1 MRLTGPLSALALARL
16 TSILVS
22 FIMTPIALTYLGE
35 AKYGLW
41 MALASAIMVL
51 ASVADGG
58 ISNGVISQTAKCK
71 TDEQRSIILST
82 ATIIITGFAVVLA
95 FFTLPLAYILKWD
108 QLLNLGS
115 DATVLDAKIIFLIVV
130 VAFTISMPVNIF
142 LKFRMGLQKFIGVG
156 LWDTAA
162 ILCVIP
168 AIISVTLFDLGLDFF
183 VSGVLLTPLLIKAM
197 GSFIYLSRQRH
208 YRIKLSYFRWG
219 AGKRLLSAG
228 LVFVFISVSQAIAIN
243 SDQILIA
250 ALSNVNEVTPYSILN
265 RLFTLPY
272 IGINLLLTVLWP
284 MFAKQWAND
293 NYQWV
298 RKTFWTTL
306 VLASGV
312 ATLGALG
319 LYFSNAYILQIWI
332 NRTFDQYPLL
342 ILGMATYAPILVF
355 VGVTST
361 LLVSLEFHKPQIYMN
376 VAMMVIN
383 LPLSIY
389 LIPKIGAA
397 GAIWATNFSYVVCIL
412 LPSVILIPR
421 LLWSKDDVI
430 STKH

>member
-156 LWDTAA
+156 DRK
-162 ILCVIP
+162 
-168 AIISVTLFDLGLDFF
+168 SV
-183 VSGVLLTPLLIKAM
+183 V
-197 GSFIYLSRQRH
+197 
-208 YRIKLSYFRWG
+208 
-219 AGKRLLSAG
+219 
-228 LVFVFISVSQAIAIN
+228 
-243 SDQILIA
+243 
-250 ALSNVNEVTPYSILN
+250 
-265 RLFTLPY
+265 
-272 IGINLLLTVLWP
+272 
-284 MFAKQWAND
+284 
-293 NYQWV
+293 
-298 RKTFWTTL
+298 
-306 VLASGV
+306 
-312 ATLGALG
+312 
-319 LYFSNAYILQIWI
+319 
-332 NRTFDQYPLL
+332 
-342 ILGMATYAPILVF
+342 
-355 VGVTST
+355 
-361 LLVSLEFHKPQIYMN
+361 
-376 VAMMVIN
+376 
-383 LPLSIY
+383 
-389 LIPKIGAA
+389 
-397 GAIWATNFSYVVCIL
+397 
-412 LPSVILIPR
+412 
-421 LLWSKDDVI
+421 
-430 STKH
+430 